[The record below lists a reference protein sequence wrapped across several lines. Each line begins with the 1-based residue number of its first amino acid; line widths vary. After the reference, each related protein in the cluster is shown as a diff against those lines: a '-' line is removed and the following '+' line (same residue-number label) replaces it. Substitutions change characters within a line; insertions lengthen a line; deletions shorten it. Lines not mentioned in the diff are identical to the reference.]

1 VEHIGEG
8 VEHLLHELSV
18 LSINGH
24 EVPAS
29 GFVLTNYAF
38 FLIIASVVTL
48 TFFLLG
54 ARRVKFR
61 PESRYG
67 NLMEMGVEFVRD
79 NLIADIMG
87 SRGLKYLPFIGTVFF
102 FVLFNNLIGLIPGS
116 KPGTGTM
123 GTTVTWAIVVF
134 VTYHGIGIKNNGLV
148 GYIKHFWPK
157 GVWPPLAAFVALLE
171 IISDFIRPLTLSV
184 RLFANMYA
192 GHIMLGIFSLF
203 TVILFEATG
212 AMKIAAV
219 LPIALQVALY
229 ALELF
234 VAVIQAY
241 IFAVLTAVYI
251 NGALGSH

>member
-1 VEHIGEG
+1 MDKIGEG

-24 EVPAS
+24 EVPSS
-29 GFVLTNYAF
+29 GFVLTNYGF
-38 FLIIASVVTL
+38 FLIIASLVTL
-48 TFFLLG
+48 AFFLLG
-54 ARRVKFR
+54 ARRVKLR
-61 PESRYG
+61 PDSRYG
-67 NLMEMGVEFVRD
+67 SLVEAGVEFVRD
-79 NLIADIMG
+79 NLIGDIMG
-87 SRGLKYLPFIGTVFF
+87 KAGQKYLTFVGTVFF

-123 GTTVTWAIVVF
+123 GTTVTWALVVF
-134 VTYHGIGIKNNGLV
+134 VTYHAIGIKKHGFF
-148 GYIKHFWPK
+148 GYLKHYWPK
-157 GVWPPLAAFVALLE
+157 GVWAPLAAFVALLE

-192 GHIMLGIFSLF
+192 GHIMLGIFSIFAALM
-203 TVILFEATG
+203 FEASG
-212 AMKIAAV
+212 VMKVVAI